1 MKKLYLR
8 PSIEIMVSESVVMDT
23 DSHGWTSGEQALAK
37 PNQPLFDWDE
47 DIFSEESEE
56 ENNDLFSS
64 LWN

>member
-1 MKKLYLR
+1 MKKLYLK
-8 PSIEIMVSESVVMDT
+8 PNVDIILSESVVMDT

-37 PNQPLFDWDE
+37 PNQPFFDWDE

-64 LWN
+64 LWD